1 MVGLVV
7 AVADDEVVIGEVEER
22 VGRLEGFECCIWVT
36 GRWFSVSI
44 AIRYG
49 LLMVRCL
56 HTN

>member
-36 GRWFSVSI
+36 GRWFSMSNRNSI
-44 AIRYG
+44 WVIDGKMSAY
-49 LLMVRCL
+49 
-56 HTN
+56 